1 MRCILLALACGCS
14 RETPS
19 SRSHAP
25 ASSASIASIPV
36 AAVFPSSTPSA
47 ATNTPPVAQD
57 LVLRQLRTAPIATL
71 SVASWSHPGVFNAT
85 LQRSASETPVH
96 VTMSLA
102 LDQHPVAHRRPLAFA
117 EMARA
122 LGMSVVPPTT
132 LRHVSTDELGALF
145 AQDVDVR
152 GYLTAHAIIQND
164 GTIDALMTA
173 PSRGDGSQAWRLI
186 SRREIVLEEAPEVRG
201 WAQAL
206 ASTEPAPG
214 ENTSLLRDYV
224 DALVLDYL
232 AGNIKRRSVLLDEA
246 GTELMLTENDGAFP
260 IKIVP
265 HAEAHL
271 LDRLKPVVRFP
282 RALRDVLTKFD
293 RRRAQEVLMPGT
305 FETWLL
311 SPRTLMLIDERRLSL
326 LSLIASRIEEYGE
339 RAVLSL

>member
-1 MRCILLALACGCS
+1 
-14 RETPS
+14 
-19 SRSHAP
+19 
-25 ASSASIASIPV
+25 
-36 AAVFPSSTPSA
+36 
-47 ATNTPPVAQD
+47 
-57 LVLRQLRTAPIATL
+57 
-71 SVASWSHPGVFNAT
+71 
-85 LQRSASETPVH
+85 
-96 VTMSLA
+96 MSLA
-102 LDQHPVAHRRPLAFA
+102 LDQHPIAHRRPLAFA

-145 AQDVDVR
+145 EQDTEVR
-152 GYLTAHAIIQND
+152 GYLTAHARIQND

-173 PSRGDGSQAWRLI
+173 PSRGDASRAWRLI
-186 SRREIVLEEAPEVRG
+186 SRRELVLEEAPEVRA

-214 ENTSLLRDYV
+214 ENRALLRDYV
-224 DALVLDYL
+224 EALVLDYL
-232 AGNIKRRSVLLDEA
+232 AGNIKRRSVLVDDA

-265 HAEAHL
+265 NAEAHL
-271 LDRLKPVVRFP
+271 LDRLKPIVRYP
-282 RALRDVLTKFD
+282 HALRDVLTKFD
-293 RRRAQEVLMPGT
+293 RRRAQEVLMPGA
-305 FETWLL
+305 FDTWLL